1 MARVSAI
8 ARCAAPRLALLLAL
22 ALTNS
27 ASVRADELPLHERID
42 QAIETAA
49 GVSLAP
55 SSSDADFLRRASLD
69 LNGTIPSAA
78 AARSFL
84 DDAAPDKRTSLID
97 RLLAAPQFARH
108 MARVWDVM
116 LMERRPEKVIPV
128 AEWQQFLHESFAQG
142 KPLDQMLRE
151 ILSADGSDS
160 KQRGPARF
168 YLDRDADANLIT
180 RDVGRLLFGRDMQ
193 CAQCH
198 DHPLIADYLQQDY
211 YGLMAFFNR
220 GTLFADTK
228 EKKSYYAESAEGEV
242 NYKSV
247 FTGDARDHVIPKLPA
262 GSPVD
267 EPLLAPEEQYVL
279 APTKTTRGIP
289 KYSRRAQLAAL
300 VTSGANPQFSR
311 NLANR
316 LWAQLM
322 GRGLI
327 HPLDFD
333 HSANPPVE
341 SKLLGTLADE
351 LVKLKFDAKKFLREL
366 ALTRVYQRSSEPKSP
381 ESLQVDSPALLAVAS
396 ALEAEA
402 QQLEPQLGGLEK
414 AADDASG
421 ELNAAYEAFS
431 KAAAARDA
439 ADKVRAEAKKA
450 SDELSK
456 TLAAAIEEAKVKE
469 ELERVLNEARDKAQ
483 AAAAKLPGDK
493 PIVEA
498 AAQFATRS
506 AETTA
511 QLAAARKTIA
521 EKTPQVQAVSLKMA
535 EADKALQPALGALA
549 AARAAVMTAD
559 AKTRAAL
566 DAHRA
571 AKARKRE
578 LAARAADAR
587 SAAGCQTL
595 LAARAA
601 SGTQLNT
608 ATQQLASL
616 KTQGSATGEAVSQAE
631 GALKSAEA
639 KAAEDQKA
647 LDQAIENLLDRGTS
661 RFAVAPLKPLSPDQ
675 MAFATMQAV
684 GLLETERKAF
694 EPAVRK
700 EVEAMTT
707 LAAEA
712 RPAEIERLLEAR
724 ADEKVR
730 GNIAPFAS
738 LFGQQP
744 GQAATFQATVH
755 QALFLSN
762 GGLLA
767 SWLNPSGENLTDRLA
782 KMAEPAQVADELY
795 LSVLTRRAQ
804 PDEVAAVAAF
814 WQASQANRPAAARDL
829 VWSLLTSTEFR
840 FNH

>member
-1 MARVSAI
+1 
-8 ARCAAPRLALLLAL
+8 
-22 ALTNS
+22 
-27 ASVRADELPLHERID
+27 
-42 QAIETAA
+42 
-49 GVSLAP
+49 
-55 SSSDADFLRRASLD
+55 
-69 LNGTIPSAA
+69 
-78 AARSFL
+78 
-84 DDAAPDKRTSLID
+84 
-97 RLLAAPQFARH
+97 
-108 MARVWDVM
+108 
-116 LMERRPEKVIPV
+116 
-128 AEWQQFLHESFAQG
+128 
-142 KPLDQMLRE
+142 
-151 ILSADGSDS
+151 
-160 KQRGPARF
+160 
-168 YLDRDADANLIT
+168 
-180 RDVGRLLFGRDMQ
+180 VGRLLFGRDMQ

-198 DHPLIADYLQQDY
+198 DHPLISDYLQQDY

-262 GSPVD
+262 ASPVD
-267 EPLLAPEEQYVL
+267 EPILSPEEQYVI
-279 APTKTTRGIP
+279 APTKEARGIP

-300 VTSGANPQFSR
+300 VTSGSNPQFNR

-351 LVKLKFDAKKFLREL
+351 LVKLKYDAKKFLREL
-366 ALTRVYQRSSEPKSP
+366 ALTRAYQRSSEPIRP
-381 ESLQVDSPALLAVAS
+381 ESLQVDSPALLAAAS
-396 ALEAEA
+396 AQEAEA
-402 QQLEPQLGGLEK
+402 QQLEPQLPGLEK
-414 AADDASG
+414 ASDEAGS

-431 KAAAARDA
+431 QAAVAREAAE
-439 ADKVRAEAKKA
+439 KVRAEAKKT

-456 TLAAAIEEAKVKE
+456 TLAAAITEAKAKE
-469 ELERVLNEARDKAQ
+469 ELEKVLNEARDKAQ

-493 PIVEA
+493 PITDA
-498 AAQFATRS
+498 AAQFVTRA

-511 QLAAARKTIA
+511 KLAAARKTIA
-521 EKTPQVQAVSLKMA
+521 EKTPQVQAASLKMA

-549 AARAAVMTAD
+549 AARAAVMTTD
-559 AKTRAAL
+559 IKTRAAL
-566 DAHRA
+566 EAFRA

-578 LAARAADAR
+578 LAARVADAR
-587 SAAGCQTL
+587 SAAACQAL
-595 LAARAA
+595 LAARATSA
-601 SGTQLNT
+601 TQLTT
-608 ATQQLASL
+608 ATEQLASL
-616 KTQGSATGEAVSQAE
+616 KTQAGATGEVFSQAE
-631 GALKSAEA
+631 AAVKSAEV
-639 KAAEDQKA
+639 KASEDQKA
-647 LDQAIENLLDRGTS
+647 LEQAIEGLLDRGTS

-684 GLLETERKAF
+684 GLLDAERKTF
-694 EPAVRK
+694 EPQVRK
-700 EVEAMTT
+700 DVEAMTT
-707 LAAEA
+707 LPAEG

-724 ADEKVR
+724 ADQKVR

-767 SWLNPSGENLTDRLA
+767 NWLNPSGENLTDRLA
-782 KMAEPAQVADELY
+782 KMAEPVQVADELY

-804 PDEVAAVAAF
+804 PEEVAAVATF
-814 WQASQANRPAAARDL
+814 WQASQANRQVAARDL